1 MIEKIAR
8 IIIVTKN
15 NIIIEL
21 LYTSSIQT
29 DIYID
34 QICIIGTNEPRPT
47 ERETLKSDYRTP
59 QFRPLNFFFF
69 NFKRS

>member
-8 IIIVTKN
+8 IIIGTKN

-47 ERETLKSDYRTP
+47 EREM
-59 QFRPLNFFFF
+59 
-69 NFKRS
+69 